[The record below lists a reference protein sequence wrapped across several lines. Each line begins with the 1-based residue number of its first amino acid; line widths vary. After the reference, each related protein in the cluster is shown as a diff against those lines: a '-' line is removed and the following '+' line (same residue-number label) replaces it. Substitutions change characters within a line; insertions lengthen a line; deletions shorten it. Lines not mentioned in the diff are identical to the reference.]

1 MRVCVAIGVVHM
13 QAGMDE
19 VDRMRT
25 LRQLFVQDA
34 HQCEGS
40 PLTVVECGSG
50 ALAHALLGGGSFV
63 RSH

>member
-1 MRVCVAIGVVHM
+1 M

-19 VDRMRT
+19 ADRMRT
-25 LRQLFVQDA
+25 LRAILVQDA

-50 ALAHALLGGGSFV
+50 VGPRSTGRWSFV